1 MTKEELQGYTLEYYV
16 TVGLKSNMANKIKS
30 LHLKLSIPAKWISIS
45 QMDFN
50 RSQQNGV
57 MLQNLSQTIL
67 IDQFQIHFGL
77 YLKLSLSAKSLLW
90 ISVFV
95 HTEITTVINYHYI
108 KNFTLKFNL
117 KERQKLTD
125 FFPDH
130 CTYFKSLL

>member
-57 MLQNLSQTIL
+57 MLQDLSQTIL
-67 IDQFQIHFGL
+67 IDHFKIHFGL
-77 YLKLSLSAKSLLW
+77 YLKLSLSAKSLL
-90 ISVFV
+90 
-95 HTEITTVINYHYI
+95 
-108 KNFTLKFNL
+108 
-117 KERQKLTD
+117 
-125 FFPDH
+125 
-130 CTYFKSLL
+130 